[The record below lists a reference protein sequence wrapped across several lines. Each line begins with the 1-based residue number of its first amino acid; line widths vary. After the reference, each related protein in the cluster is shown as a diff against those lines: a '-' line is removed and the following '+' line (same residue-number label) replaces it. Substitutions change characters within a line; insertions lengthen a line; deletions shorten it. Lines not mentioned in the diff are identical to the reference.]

1 MIRISFFLMI
11 CLLSSAT
18 FAAKS
23 SVVDNPPAM
32 PDFKLTDHHNA
43 PFNQDNLLGQWTLV
57 LVGFTSCP
65 DVCPYTLGNLE
76 HVLAA
81 TSSKIRPDNLPKVVF
96 LAVDPD
102 RDSSSLSA
110 YVQHFHPDFLGVT
123 GDAMDIDAFVE
134 GLDAFYE
141 IEKPDSRGFYDVR
154 HSADVRLIDPTGSL
168 YATLQTPMNAQET
181 SDFLLRMQ
189 IEYRKSIQ

>member
-1 MIRISFFLMI
+1 MMRITFLFLI
-11 CLLSSAT
+11 SILSSASL
-18 FAAKS
+18 AAKS

-32 PDFKLTDHHNA
+32 PDFELTDHHNA

-96 LAVDPD
+96 LAVDPA
-102 RDSSSLSA
+102 RDSASLSA

-123 GDAMDIDAFVE
+123 GDVAEIDAFVD
-134 GLDAFYE
+134 GLDAFYKL
-141 IEKPDSRGFYDVR
+141 EKPDSRGFYDVR
-154 HSADVRLIDPTGSL
+154 HSADVRLIDPTGRL
-168 YATLQTPMNAQET
+168 YATLQTPMNAHET

-189 IEYRKSIQ
+189 IDYRKSIQ